1 MQSAVRA
8 YHLGSMSA
16 RGMNTREIQEHLHE
30 IYGLDIS
37 PDPVSAVTDAVLDEV
52 ADWQNQPLEA
62 LYPLVFLDA
71 LRVKVRDES
80 TVRNKAVDVAL
91 GVCHDST

>member
-1 MQSAVRA
+1 MHLAHPARKRCQREPIPDMQSAVRA

-37 PDPVSAVTDAVLDEV
+37 PDPVS
-52 ADWQNQPLEA
+52 P
-62 LYPLVFLDA
+62 
-71 LRVKVRDES
+71 R
-80 TVRNKAVDVAL
+80 
-91 GVCHDST
+91 